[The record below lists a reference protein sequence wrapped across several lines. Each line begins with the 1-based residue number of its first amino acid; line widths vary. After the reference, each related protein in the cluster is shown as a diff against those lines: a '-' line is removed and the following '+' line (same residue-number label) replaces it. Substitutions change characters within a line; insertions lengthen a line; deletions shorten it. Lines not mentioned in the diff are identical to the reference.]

1 MSKSPPGELERDI
14 LRFIATQQPV
24 TVGEVAEGFGVPR
37 ALARTTVQTVMER
50 LRKKGV
56 LVREAQNGLFRYR
69 AQAAPENVLR
79 GLVRDFVERS
89 LAGSVSPFVAYLSET
104 RSISNAEFEQL
115 QQLVARLETQRKEE
129 QP

>member
-1 MSKSPPGELERDI
+1 MPKSPPGELERDI
-14 LRFIATQQPV
+14 LRFIAERQPV

-50 LRKKGV
+50 LRKKGAV
-56 LVREAQNGLFRYR
+56 AREEQNGLFRYR

-79 GLVRDFVERS
+79 GLIRDFVERS

-104 RSISNAEFEQL
+104 PDVSNEEFAQL

-129 QP
+129 AP